1 MKHLPYS
8 HAPTKKDKE
17 RQYTRFLD
25 IFKRLK
31 INIPFDEALE
41 QIPTCEKFMKDILT
55 KKRDTRMDKPFIWMQ
70 NAVPSFREH
79 FREKK
84 KILEE
89 LRYLSLLET

>member
-55 KKRDTRMDKPFIWMQ
+55 KKRDTRMDKPFIWM
-70 NAVPSFREH
+70 
-79 FREKK
+79 
-84 KILEE
+84 
-89 LRYLSLLET
+89 